1 MKISVAQIKPEKG
14 LIKKN
19 IETHRKWIDI
29 AVSKNADLIVFSEL
43 SLTGYEP
50 KLAKEL
56 AIDESD
62 SALEDFQQISKQ
74 HKITIG
80 VGLPTKSDAGIRI
93 SMILFSPSLPRL
105 VYSKQL
111 LHSDERPYFEKGN
124 QQIVFIVKGKKI
136 APAIC
141 YESLQNEHSEQ
152 AFKLGANIYLA
163 SVAKSQAGIE
173 KAFLHYPDI
182 ARKYSFPVLMA
193 NCIGFCDNFESAG
206 QTSSWDENGVL
217 IGQLECKNEGILIFD
232 TITKEG
238 EKVTSYFL

>member
-14 LIKKN
+14 AIKKN
-19 IETHRKWIDI
+19 FETHKKWIDI
-29 AVSKNADLIVFSEL
+29 AVSKNADLIVFPEL

-56 AIDESD
+56 AVDECNLI
-62 SALEDFQQISKQ
+62 LEDFQQISDL

-80 VGLPTKSDAGIRI
+80 VGLPTKSGSGIRI
-93 SMILFSPSLPRL
+93 SMVLFRPSLPRL

-111 LHSDERPYFEKGN
+111 LHSDELPYFEKGN
-124 QQIVFIVKGKKI
+124 QQVVFTVKGEKI

-163 SVAKSQAGIE
+163 SVAKSREGIE

-206 QTSSWDENGVL
+206 QTSVWDGNGAL
-217 IGQLECKNEGILIFD
+217 IEQLDNKNEGVLIFD
-232 TITKEG
+232 TITKEAIRSTTG
-238 EKVTSYFL
+238 SC